1 MHSLLTKVFDGLRR
15 PWQVLAERR
24 VRQVMT
30 LVASGTQ
37 LEGSIES
44 KGSLRIE
51 GSLVGDVCIEGALEV
66 LPEASIKGLDIH
78 CQDLLLAGSIE
89 ADVVANGSV
98 RIIPGGRLRG
108 SLRCLSLQ
116 APAGACLEGPIS
128 VGNSGADGDPQGKV
142 NTFSGDLAPISSLD
156 SQA

>member
-1 MHSLLTKVFDGLRR
+1 MHPLLTKVLDGLRR

-24 VRQVMT
+24 IRHVMT

-51 GSLVGDVCIEGALEV
+51 GSLVGEVCIEGALEV

-89 ADVVANGSV
+89 ADVVASGSV
-98 RIIPGGRLRG
+98 RILPGGCLRG

-116 APAGACLEGPIS
+116 APAGACFEGPIS
-128 VGNSGADGDPQGKV
+128 VGNSGADRDPLDRG
-142 NTFSGDLAPISSLD
+142 NTFSGVLAPMSSLD
-156 SQA
+156 APA